1 MDMNI
6 ILKLIPFGAVLLIIF
21 AILFLGVVMY
31 KKAPPNIA
39 MVITGPGGSKTI
51 IGKGCFV
58 IPIIQRV
65 DYMSLENIQAD
76 FTSRDEIPTKD
87 AINILVDAVANISI
101 SKEPELLK
109 IASSKFLGYNINQIK
124 AIVTPVLEGNIREIV
139 SQTTL
144 KELIQGDKKVFAE
157 RIVENVV
164 PNLRDMGLELT
175 TFNIQNFKD
184 KNGVIDNLGL
194 ENTVQI
200 SKDAAIAKAIAERE
214 IAVAKAKAAQESN
227 AAKVAAD
234 TEIAQKLNELAIRKA
249 ELKKESDIKAAE
261 ADAAYDIQK
270 ENQRKSYEVATANAN
285 LVRQEKEI
293 ELKEREISIKE
304 KTLEANV
311 KKEAEARKYAAQ
323 QDADAKL
330 YIVQK
335 QSEAN
340 LFNTQRI
347 AEAEK
352 FKAEKS
358 AEANMA
364 LAEAEKFTK
373 IQEAEAKKAIG
384 IAEAEAI
391 EARGRAEAEAIR
403 AKAVAEAEGILK
415 KAEAMK
421 QYGEAAQMDM
431 QLQVL
436 TTYFEQL
443 PLIAEAV
450 AKPMANIDSITMYGE
465 GNATKLTSDITS
477 TMKQITNGVKD
488 ATGIDPMA
496 FLGGVLGGK
505 VAGHTESNN

>member
-1 MDMNI
+1 MNTVYS
-6 ILKLIPFGAVLLIIF
+6 G
-21 AILFLGVVMY
+21 
-31 KKAPPNIA
+31 
-39 MVITGPGGSKTI
+39 
-51 IGKGCFV
+51 
-58 IPIIQRV
+58 
-65 DYMSLENIQAD
+65 
-76 FTSRDEIPTKD
+76 
-87 AINILVDAVANISI
+87 
-101 SKEPELLK
+101 
-109 IASSKFLGYNINQIK
+109 
-124 AIVTPVLEGNIREIV
+124 
-139 SQTTL
+139 
-144 KELIQGDKKVFAE
+144 
-157 RIVENVV
+157 
-164 PNLRDMGLELT
+164 
-175 TFNIQNFKD
+175 
-184 KNGVIDNLGL
+184 KNGARII
-194 ENTVQI
+194 T
-200 SKDAAIAKAIAERE
+200 SPFSSAIAERE

-340 LFNTQRI
+340 LFNEQRI

-450 AKPMANIDSITMYGE
+450 ARPMANIDSITMYGE
-465 GNATKLTSDITS
+465 GNATKLTGDITA

-505 VAGHTESNN
+505 VASDTKSNN